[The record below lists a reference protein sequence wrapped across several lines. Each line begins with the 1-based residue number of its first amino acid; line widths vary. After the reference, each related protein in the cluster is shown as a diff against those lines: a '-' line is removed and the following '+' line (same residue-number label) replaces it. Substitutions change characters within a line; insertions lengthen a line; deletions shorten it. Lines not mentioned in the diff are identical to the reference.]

1 MTIKRINLYFDLKRE
16 EDKEAYDILFNKKR
30 KTDYIIELILESR
43 KNNDDSIKKLVKEI
57 IEEYNFVFNKK
68 EDIKIEEKINIPN
81 DIFDFFEQM

>member
-30 KTDYIIELILESR
+30 KTDYIIELILASR